1 MFFVFQLSDFSIK
14 INKILGGYR
23 MQRLEYTSSDPTPAD
38 IPDSLVKYWHQRYR
52 LFSKFDYGIKLDYGN
67 IIVYDCS

>member
-1 MFFVFQLSDFSIK
+1 
-14 INKILGGYR
+14 